1 MTRPGTTTELTALVV
16 EGGAMRC
23 VFSSGVLDAFLESGF
38 NPFDLCIG
46 VSAGATNIAAYLAG
60 MHGRN
65 YTVYTDY
72 SLRSEFISVRR
83 FLTGGH
89 LMDLDWLWEI
99 TIKELRLDI
108 EAILNSRS
116 RSYMTLTR
124 VADGQ
129 AVYAVPGRDN
139 LEQMLKASSAMPVF
153 YRNFVPVAGVD
164 GSRPEDGALSDLYVD
179 GGIADPIPVL
189 EAYRRGAVRILVLRS
204 RPRNYRMQRRR
215 LNVMMRIALRHYP
228 QLRACLHDR
237 PARYNRALDFMRH
250 PPTGVQVIEVNPP
263 EEFESSRLTKD
274 PEVLTRDY
282 RRGLEL
288 GAAVAEH
295 WPHAPAAGRR

>member
-1 MTRPGTTTELTALVV
+1 MTLPEPPRDLTALVV
-16 EGGAMRC
+16 EGGAMRGI
-23 VFSSGVLDAFLESGF
+23 FSSGVLDAFLESGF
-38 NPFDLCIG
+38 NPFEICIG

-60 MHGRN
+60 MQGRN
-65 YTVYTDY
+65 YQVYTDY
-72 SLRSEFISVRR
+72 SLRPEFISVRR
-83 FLTGGH
+83 FLAGGH
-89 LMDLDWLWEI
+89 LMDLDWLWDV

-108 EAILNSRS
+108 EAILSS
-116 RSYMTLTR
+116 HSHYYMTLTR

-129 AVYAVPGRDN
+129 AVYTLPDRDN

-153 YRNFVPVAGVD
+153 YRKFVPVPGLN

-189 EAYRRGAVRILVLRS
+189 EAYRRGAARILVLRS
-204 RPRNYRMQRRR
+204 RPRDYRMQRRR
-215 LNVMMRIALRHYP
+215 LNVMMRIALRRYP

-237 PARYNRALDFMRH
+237 PARYNRALDFMRR
-250 PPTGVQVIEVNPP
+250 PPDDVQLIEVNPP

-274 PEVLTRDY
+274 PEVLNRDY

-288 GAAVAEH
+288 GAAVAED